1 MTINILGHEY
11 QLVPDEGMY
20 FNTGNYGLHSYS
32 KLKIEYDPDMKPSV
46 WKEAILHELIEA
58 VNYWSDLKLEH
69 HQITVLSAVLYGII
83 MNNPE
88 LTEKLFKETTD
99 VIE

>member
-1 MTINILGHEY
+1 MKINILGHEY

-46 WKEAILHELIEA
+46 WKEAILHELVEA
-58 VNYWSDLKLEH
+58 INYWSDIKLDH
-69 HQITVLSAVLYGII
+69 HQITVLSALLFSILRD
-83 MNNPE
+83 NPE
-88 LTEKLFKETTD
+88 LEDTLFEESINATE
-99 VIE
+99 